1 MDAWRFGYG
10 VPEVARGSGEGIED
24 AGNAG
29 QGRAEMEARR
39 DVEGI
44 CEVAGRR
51 GRAEASAACG
61 VQGGVTLEQ
70 AGDVFAFHD
79 LGSRSSEPEAAFLDG
94 KQFSWYELGFGF
106 YTFHFLHRSDV
117 WCVILADLC
126 ESLIVTLDQ
135 MLTCNVLAFRSVS
148 AGFES
153 RTTVTLWSKYSLLA
167 LALDDVGYT
176 SGVGKMSSFTLVE

>member
-1 MDAWRFGYG
+1 VDAWRFGYG

-79 LGSRSSEPEAAFLDG
+79 LGSRSSEPEAAGDDMREGGAEMARLTTESCMVGVDLQCPQGSIAAEDSGTRCDALEESEG
-94 KQFSWYELGFGF
+94 KRGLQSVEGEAPSGEE
-106 YTFHFLHRSDV
+106 HFATGEENRAAVAACCD
-117 WCVILADLC
+117 IGG
-126 ESLIVTLDQ
+126 
-135 MLTCNVLAFRSVS
+135 
-148 AGFES
+148 AGA
-153 RTTVTLWSKYSLLA
+153 V
-167 LALDDVGYT
+167 VGSY
-176 SGVGKMSSFTLVE
+176 GRA